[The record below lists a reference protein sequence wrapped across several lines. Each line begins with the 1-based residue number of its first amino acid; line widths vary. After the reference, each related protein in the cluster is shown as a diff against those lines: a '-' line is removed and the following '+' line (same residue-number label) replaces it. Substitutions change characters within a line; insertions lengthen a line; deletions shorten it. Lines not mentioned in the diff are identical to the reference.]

1 MTPCQTQTVCSPY
14 PFIFSFITK
23 LPELECFPLSPTPIS
38 FYPENPFPAE
48 NSFLCPCLRIISYLH
63 QSPSPSETELLP
75 SGQWLFQP
83 VFDFSAQALCLKHT
97 LCISLQHSGQLRTAF
112 CSAVTFT
119 LQAWQT
125 PSLPPIGPTQTRTFT
140 KMYGSFSQHITSHRK
155 LPHRSLKRSAN
166 PVSLS

>member
-1 MTPCQTQTVCSPY
+1 MTPRQTQTVCSPY

-63 QSPSPSETELLP
+63 QSPSPSGTELLP
-75 SGQWLFQP
+75 SSQWLFQP

-112 CSAVTFT
+112 CSAVPFT
-119 LQAWQT
+119 VFSSVFKPGILHPYLSSAQPRPE
-125 PSLPPIGPTQTRTFT
+125 PSRRRTVPSPST
-140 KMYGSFSQHITSHRK
+140 SHHITSYHIA
-155 LPHRSLKRSAN
+155 L
-166 PVSLS
+166 